1 MASVADEVNRL
12 GRFDAVIH
20 NAGIGYRE
28 PRRVETEPG
37 MPSVFAVNVLAPYVL
52 TTLIQRPDRLIYLS
66 SGMHHG
72 VQPRMDDLLWTKRS
86 WNGSSAYAD
95 SKLCDVLLAFSRSP
109 GARETSCR
117 TRWSPAG
124 CRPRWADLRHPAI

>member
-37 MPSVFAVNVLAPYVL
+37 VPSVFAVNVLAPYVL
-52 TTLIQRPDRLIYLS
+52 TALIRRPDRLIDLS

-72 VQPRMDDLLWTKRS
+72 VQPRMDDLLWTKR
-86 WNGSSAYAD
+86 
-95 SKLCDVLLAFSRSP
+95 
-109 GARETSCR
+109 
-117 TRWSPAG
+117 
-124 CRPRWADLRHPAI
+124 